1 VGVVTGLDWL
11 VLVGTIGFIAVYG
24 AWKTRH
30 VRDMDAYFRAGNTL
44 SWPTIGLG
52 IMATQASAITFL
64 STPGQAYEDGM
75 RFVQF
80 YFGLPLA
87 MIVISAVFVPIYY
100 RLKVYTAYEYLE
112 HRFDVRV
119 RWLGAALFLVQRGL
133 AAGITIYA
141 PSIILS
147 AIMGWSLGFT
157 TVAMGLATIT
167 YTVSG
172 GTAAVGQTQKQ
183 QMVVMLAGMVV
194 AAVLI
199 VLRLPDGVSLP
210 SAIKLAGALDR
221 MNVVRFELD
230 PNSRYTFWSGITGGF
245 FLALSYF
252 GTDQSQ
258 VQRYLSGRSVTESR
272 LGLLFNGMLK
282 IPMQF
287 VILFTGVM
295 VFVFYLFTP
304 PPIFFNAPTLAR
316 VAASEHGPALA
327 ALQTRFD
334 AAFARQRDAATA
346 YVAALDGTAA
356 RSADTETAKSVLRA
370 AAAEVGT
377 VRAEV
382 RQLVARAVPG
392 AETKDTD
399 YVFLSFVLG
408 YVPRGLVGL
417 LVAVILC
424 AAMSSI
430 AAELTALG
438 STTTIDFYKRVRG
451 ARGDS
456 SRHDLL
462 VSKLFT
468 VFWGLVAVGFAAF
481 ASLLDNLIEAVNIL
495 GSIFYGTVLGLFVV
509 AFFVA
514 YVSATPVLVAALV
527 AQAVVIVLF
536 FTSGLGFLWYNVIGC
551 AVVVVV
557 AIVLEAVRRAPHPRC
572 PERATATRT
581 RPLPPTGSARS
592 ATERVTPA
600 RAKPTRPGRTT

>member
-1 VGVVTGLDWL
+1 MTPLDWI

-24 AWKTRH
+24 AWKARNVSDVET
-30 VRDMDAYFRAGNTL
+30 YFRGGNTM

-80 YFGLPLA
+80 YFGVPLA
-87 MIVISAVFVPIYY
+87 MIVISAVFVPIYH

-119 RWLGAALFLVQRGL
+119 RWLGAFLFLIQRGL

-147 AIMGWSLGFT
+147 AIMGWPLGLT
-157 TVAMGLATIT
+157 TVGMGLAVIA

-172 GTAAVGQTQKQ
+172 GTVAVGQTQKQ
-183 QMVVMLAGMVV
+183 QMIVMLAGVAI
-194 AAVLI
+194 AAVLS

-210 SAIKLAGALDR
+210 AAIKLAGALDR
-221 MNVVRFELD
+221 MNVVSFEVD
-230 PNSRYTFWSGITGGF
+230 PSTRYTFWSGITGGF

-295 VFVFYLFTP
+295 VFVFYVFTP

-316 VAASEHGPALA
+316 VAGGAHAPALQ
-327 ALQTRFD
+327 ALQARYD
-334 AAFARQRDAATA
+334 AAFTRQRDAATA
-346 YVAALDGTAA
+346 YVAALEAGDA
-356 RSADTETAKSVLRA
+356 RRNEAKATLRA
-370 AAAEVGT
+370 AAADVRT
-377 VRAEV
+377 VRTEAKA
-382 RQLVARAVPG
+382 LVARAAPD

-408 YVPRGLVGL
+408 HVPPGLVGL

-424 AAMSSI
+424 AAMSST

-438 STTTIDFYKRVRG
+438 STTTIDFYRRLRG
-451 ARGDS
+451 TTGDS
-456 SRHDLL
+456 GPRDLL

-468 VFWGLVAVGFAAF
+468 VFWGLVAVSFAAF

-509 AFFVA
+509 AFFVPW
-514 YVSATPVLVAALV
+514 VSATPVLAGALV
-527 AQAVVIVLF
+527 AQAAVLALF
-536 FTSGLGFLWYNVIGC
+536 FTSDLGFLWYNVIGC
-551 AVVVVV
+551 GVVV
-557 AIVLEAVRRAPHPRC
+557 AIAVVLESVRRH
-572 PERATATRT
+572 
-581 RPLPPTGSARS
+581 LPPGAATDLRAR
-592 ATERVTPA
+592 
-600 RAKPTRPGRTT
+600 

>member
-1 VGVVTGLDWL
+1 MSALDWL
-11 VLVGTIGFIAVYG
+11 VLVGTIGFIGIYG

-30 VRDMDAYFRAGNTL
+30 VRDLDDYFLSGNTL

-64 STPGQAYEDGM
+64 STPGQGYDDGM

-80 YFGLPLA
+80 YLGLPLA

-119 RWLGAALFLVQRGL
+119 RTLGAFLFLIQRGL

-147 AIMGWSLGFT
+147 SIMGWSLG
-157 TVAMGLATIT
+157 ATNVVVGAVVIA

-172 GTAAVGQTQKQ
+172 GTQAVSQTQKQ
-183 QMVVMLAGMVV
+183 QMIVMLAGMVI

-199 VLRLPDGVSLP
+199 VLRLPQGVSLP
-210 SAIKLAGALDR
+210 AAVKLAGALDR
-221 MNVVRFELD
+221 MNVVSFELD
-230 PNSRYTFWSGITGGF
+230 PNTRYTFWSGITGGF

-295 VFVFYLFTP
+295 VFVFHLFTQ

-316 VAASEHGPALA
+316 VAASEQAPALA
-327 ALQTRFD
+327 ALQQRYD
-334 AAFARQRDAATA
+334 AAFVTQRTAATA
-346 YVAALDGTAA
+346 YVDALDAGPHREAQ
-356 RSADTETAKSVLRA
+356 AKVTLKA
-370 AAAEVGT
+370 AAADVAALRTEVK
-377 VRAEV
+377 A
-382 RQLVARAVPG
+382 LVARAVPD
-392 AETKDTD
+392 AETKDAD
-399 YVFLSFVLG
+399 YVFLSFVLA
-408 YVPRGLVGL
+408 YVPHGLVGV

-424 AAMSSI
+424 AAMSST

-438 STTTIDFYKRVRG
+438 STTTVDLYKRLLG
-451 ARGDS
+451 ERGDAA
-456 SRHDLL
+456 HD
-462 VSKLFT
+462 VRMSKLFT

-481 ASLLDNLIEAVNIL
+481 AALLDNLIEAVNIL

-514 YVSATPVLVAALV
+514 YVSATPVLIAALI
-527 AQAVVIVLF
+527 AQAVVIALF
-536 FTSGLGFLWYNVIGC
+536 LGSSLGFLWYNVVGC
-551 AVVVVV
+551 AIVV
-557 AIVLEAVRRAPHPRC
+557 AVSVVLEAVSRQWRRA
-572 PERATATRT
+572 
-581 RPLPPTGSARS
+581 
-592 ATERVTPA
+592 
-600 RAKPTRPGRTT
+600 